1 MTRLL
6 VTCLAIIGLLFVSW
20 TPAAADTYAYSS
32 AVYDTVDAIEV
43 RGLNWITVTGIIAG
57 QGAPS
62 TLTYQLEG
70 GSYAGTDA
78 AARCDRLALLAMS
91 KPGKF
96 QLVMKYG
103 YLSGLDAFSCKLIVR
118 TP

>member
-1 MTRLL
+1 MISPESARAAQGD
-6 VTCLAIIGLLFVSW
+6 VTA
-20 TPAAADTYAYSS
+20 
-32 AVYDTVDAIEV
+32 YDTVDAIEV
-43 RGLNWITVTGIIAG
+43 QASTITVTGIIAG

-62 TLTYQLEG
+62 TTRYSILST
-70 GSYAGTDA
+70 GSSTSSSTDVG

-96 QLVMKYG
+96 QFAVIDLG
-103 YLSGLDAFSCKLIVR
+103 FSSRFSCKLIAR

>member
-6 VTCLAIIGLLFVSW
+6 VTCLAIMGLLFVSW
-20 TPAAADTYAYSS
+20 TPAAADTYS

-43 RGLNWITVTGIIAG
+43 SGNFNQITITGIIAG

-62 TLTYQLEG
+62 TLIYNLYVS
-70 GSYAGTDA
+70 GSSTDA
-78 AARCDRLALLAMS
+78 PARCDRLALLAMS

-96 QLVMKYG
+96 QFAMNYV
-103 YLSGLDAFSCKLIVR
+103 SGDGRYTCKLIVR